1 MVYCKRT
8 GDGRSE
14 TVKRQFNNYYQS
26 RNEPILEENQLR
38 INFFNRV
45 IDTLCLWERDF
56 NNYVNAVIF
65 SVSFLS
71 LRI

>member
-14 TVKRQFNNYYQS
+14 TVKKEFNNYYRS
-26 RNEPILEENQLR
+26 RNEHILEENQLR

-45 IDTLCLWERDF
+45 GLIDRLH
-56 NNYVNAVIF
+56 YVFGREI
-65 SVSFLS
+65 STIMSML
-71 LRI
+71 